1 MVHVSATALA
11 DSGEREHSG
20 APRATAFRPRY
31 SFVASM
37 ENCDAGPTDFAV
49 QVNDAPAF
57 EAQPPVAN
65 RLARRPEPVQPVTL
79 PSVIVSVTFPSVPF
93 HAKVAPGLR
102 ATPLSAS
109 STAFGPSHS

>member
-1 MVHVSATALA
+1 
-11 DSGEREHSG
+11 
-20 APRATAFRPRY
+20 
-31 SFVASM
+31 M

-49 QVNDAPAF
+49 QVYDVPAF

-65 RLARRPEPVQPVTL
+65 RLVPRPEPVQPVTW

-102 ATPLSAS
+102 ATPLLAS